1 MSKETSRRAFLGQ
14 TLVGATAAGAF
25 VPASLAAERALGAN
39 DRIRIGII
47 GAGARGKEDLKS
59 AIALPNV
66 ECVAMADVYTRRH
79 DEVRRFVPKVEAYT
93 DYRKLLDRKD
103 IDAVIV
109 ATPLH
114 LHAPHFLATL
124 AAGKDLY
131 SEKTMTWS
139 IPEAVKCRDAAR
151 QSDRIVQIGLQY
163 ESSGSLIDTKR
174 WIDSGWLGKV
184 TQVESW
190 MSRNTPHGKGQ
201 WVRPVPEDCN
211 PEHVDWALFL
221 ENRPKSE
228 FDGNKFINWRLFW
241 EFSGGNTTENMI
253 HQIAWIISA
262 LDLDVPQSAS
272 MLGGVWSEKDGRQVP
287 DTISVTLEYPETVI
301 CWQSTFSNS
310 RFGLG
315 ERILGS
321 DGTVE
326 HVAGSTDMVTG
337 KSRENTN
344 YWPEKVNRPSGA
356 AATSETPNQNHMA
369 NFFDCVRSRKQ
380 PNAPVEIGYKSAM
393 AVLMSNIAYREKRRI
408 TLQEAMTYQPKY
420 V

>member
-1 MSKETSRRAFLGQ
+1 MNSDLNRRSFLGQ
-14 TLVGATAAGAF
+14 VVAGAATAQGLRAR
-25 VPASLAAERALGAN
+25 PLATERAIGAN

-47 GAGARGKEDLKS
+47 GAGDRGQEDLKN
-59 AIALPNV
+59 AIAVPNV

-79 DEVRRFVPKVEAYT
+79 DQVRQFVPNVEAYQ

-109 ATPLH
+109 ASPLH
-114 LHAPHFLATL
+114 LHSVHFLATI

-139 IPEAVKCRDAAR
+139 IPEAVKCREAA
-151 QSDRIVQIGLQY
+151 QKSDRVVQIGLQR
-163 ESSGSLIDTKR
+163 ESEGALMDAKR

-184 TQVESW
+184 TEVESW

-211 PEHVDWALFL
+211 PEHVDWNLFL
-221 ENRPKSE
+221 ENRPKTE

-262 LDLDVPQSAS
+262 LNLDLPSAAS
-272 MLGGVWSEKDGRQVP
+272 MMGGVFSERDGREVP
-287 DTISVTLEYPETVI
+287 DTIAVTLEYPDKVVT
-301 CWQSTFSNS
+301 WQSTFSNS
-310 RFGLG
+310 HFGFG

-321 DGTVE
+321 DGTIAQG
-326 HVAGSTDMVTG
+326 AGATDMVTG
-337 KSRENTN
+337 RSRSAIA
-344 YWPEKVNRPSGA
+344 YYPEKANRPDGEA
-356 AATSETPNQNHMA
+356 AKGESKDQNHMA
-369 NFFDCVRSRKQ
+369 NFFDCMRTRKQ
-380 PNAPVEIGYKSAM
+380 PNAPVEIGYKSAV

-408 TLQEAMTYQPKY
+408 TLEEAMKYRPKY
-420 V
+420 A

>member
-1 MSKETSRRAFLGQ
+1 MQEKSTRRTFLGSS
-14 TLVGATAAGAF
+14 LAGVAA
-25 VPASLAAERALGAN
+25 ASLSARPVPTARVLGAN

-47 GAGARGKEDLKS
+47 GAGSRGQEDLKD
-59 AIALPNV
+59 AIAVPNV

-79 DEVRRFVPKVEAYT
+79 DEVKRFVPNVEAYT

-114 LHAPHFLATL
+114 LHAIDFLATL
-124 AAGKDLY
+124 QAGKDLY

-139 IPEAVKCRDAAR
+139 IQEALQCRDAAR
-151 QSDRIVQIGLQY
+151 KSDRVIQIGLQH
-163 ESSGSLIDTKR
+163 ESSGALADAKK
-174 WIDSGWLGKV
+174 WIDSGWVGKV

-190 MSRNTPHGKGQ
+190 MSRNSRHGEGQ
-201 WVRPVPEDCN
+201 WLRPVPQDCN

-221 ENRPKSE
+221 QNRPMMP
-228 FDGNKFINWRLFW
+228 FDGHKFINWRLFW

-262 LDLDVPQSAS
+262 LNLDLPQAAS
-272 MLGGVWSEKDGRQVP
+272 MMGGVWSEKDGRQVP
-287 DTISVTLEYPETVI
+287 DTISVTLEYPEKVVS
-301 CWQSTFSNS
+301 WQSTFSNS

-321 DGTVE
+321 DGTIE
-326 HVAGSTDMVTG
+326 HVMGATDMVTG
-337 KSRENTN
+337 KSRSGIR
-344 YWPEKVNRPSGA
+344 YWPEKVNRPNGTA
-356 AATSETPNQNHMA
+356 EVGEIPDQNHMA

-380 PNAPVEIGYKSAM
+380 PNAPVEIGFKSAV
-393 AVLMSNIAYREKRRI
+393 AVLMSNISYREKRRI
-408 TLQEAMTYQPKY
+408 TLDEAMAFQPQY
-420 V
+420 A